1 MSHKLIIGNW
11 KMNPVTLK
19 DAKQTYLAIK
29 KASARF
35 SRAKILI
42 CPPSIYLTEL
52 QKLSVTGKVDLG
64 AQDISMADLGAH
76 TGSISAYMV
85 RDAKIKTTIIGHS
98 ERRQAGDSN
107 EIINQK
113 IKMALTAGL
122 RIILCI
128 GETVRDKN
136 GEYLDVLQKQL
147 ESALAGFSAKQA
159 NRLIIAYEPVW
170 AIGKLA
176 TGVET
181 PETFLY
187 NKIFIRK
194 ISSRIIGKRKALNLP
209 VLYGGSITTENAL
222 SFLTVG
228 QADGLL
234 VGRASLTPKDFIE
247 IVKIANGV
255 R

>member
-1 MSHKLIIGNW
+1 
-11 KMNPVTLK
+11 
-19 DAKQTYLAIK
+19 
-29 KASARF
+29 
-35 SRAKILI
+35 
-42 CPPSIYLTEL
+42 
-52 QKLSVTGKVDLG
+52 
-64 AQDISMADLGAH
+64 
-76 TGSISAYMV
+76 MV